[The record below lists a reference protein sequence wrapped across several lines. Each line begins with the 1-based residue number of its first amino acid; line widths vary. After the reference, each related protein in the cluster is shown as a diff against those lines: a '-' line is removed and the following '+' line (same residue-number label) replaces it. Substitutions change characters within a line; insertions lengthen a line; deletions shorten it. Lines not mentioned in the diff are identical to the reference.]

1 MYQIYPV
8 PNSSCTEISMYR
20 ILQGGR
26 GDGDPHPHPHGGG
39 DGDGVGMKFSQV
51 GIPTCKILPFQILIQ
66 IKNCNSNKNLKK
78 SDFFVEFFFDIFL
91 DFDPVLPNL
100 EYVRSQIRI

>member
-1 MYQIYPV
+1 MLLGASPTNRESRFLIHTTRFGAAGAENFWK
-8 PNSSCTEISMYR
+8 NSYF
-20 ILQGGR
+20 QGGR

-78 SDFFVEFFFDIFL
+78 SDFFVEFFF
-91 DFDPVLPNL
+91 
-100 EYVRSQIRI
+100 

>member
-1 MYQIYPV
+1 MI
-8 PNSSCTEISMYR
+8 NN
-20 ILQGGR
+20 QGGR

-66 IKNCNSNKNLKK
+66 ILTLGEKC
-78 SDFFVEFFFDIFL
+78 
-91 DFDPVLPNL
+91 P
-100 EYVRSQIRI
+100 Y